1 MRRMGEPPGAA
12 SASWTTAVRPGDSVG
27 ATQARARRCRSV
39 SPQNVLLVLAS
50 HMARDEHAVMPRALQ
65 PGMVSLGGLCLGAAA
80 AAALAWS
87 VPAAFPGAAAV
98 VAFVLCGAWSLAGAA
113 LIGRPAVV
121 LMLPALATLPGGGW
135 IALVGWSAAAF
146 TAMWLLLLRSA
157 RVDPDQ
163 VRHLRAELRDAEHER
178 TLLHRHIQRYPAL
191 LDACLELSAVRGL
204 GQFAQVLCE
213 RTHDLLPGITSVRVF
228 LGTSQ
233 KLDCL
238 ASADAEGSPVPGE
251 AGDDQRYVAT
261 EARPLIRRN
270 GRMVHLLI
278 PLRGDRRQGETSES
292 LRGVL
297 EVTLQ
302 TDDVGDRLAFELLGA
317 LGRLGGLGLAA
328 VDLVNQARSLA
339 LRDDLTG
346 LFGQHEFLRRLD
358 EQAAAC
364 RRHGT
369 ELGLIMCDMDH
380 LKHFND
386 RHGHPA
392 GDTALR
398 QVAATLTRVLPEDA
412 IICRYGGEEFA
423 AIIVG
428 RPLAR
433 LELIASAVR
442 GSIADEPVAVPD
454 GTARVT
460 ASLGVAVMRADETP
474 RTTLDRADAAC
485 YAAKAAGR
493 NRVEVAR

>member
-1 MRRMGEPPGAA
+1 MAQSRHRPCPP
-12 SASWTTAVRPGDSVG
+12 
-27 ATQARARRCRSV
+27 
-39 SPQNVLLVLAS
+39 PQNLVLVLAS
-50 HMARDEHAVMPRALQ
+50 CIARGEHALMPRGHQ
-65 PGMVSLGGLCLGAAA
+65 PGITSVSGLCVGAGS
-80 AAALAWS
+80 AAALALLS
-87 VPAAFPGAAAV
+87 PAGSPV
-98 VAFVLCGAWSLAGAA
+98 VGLLVATGLCGAWALAGAA
-113 LIGRPAVV
+113 LVGRPAV
-121 LMLPALATLPGGGW
+121 LLLLPAFAALPGGGW
-135 IALVGWSAAAF
+135 IALVGWSAAALV
-146 TAMWLLLLRSA
+146 TMWLLIQRHA

-204 GQFAQVLCE
+204 GQFARVLCE
-213 RTHDLLPGITSVRVF
+213 RTQDLLPGITSVRVF

-238 ASADAEGSPVPGE
+238 ASVDAEGNPVPGE
-251 AGDDQRYVAT
+251 AGEDQRYVAA

-270 GRMVHLLI
+270 GRVVHLLI
-278 PLRGDRRQGETSES
+278 PLRGDRRQGEASES

-380 LKHFND
+380 LKRFND

-412 IICRYGGEEFA
+412 IVCRYGGEEFA
-423 AIIVG
+423 AIVVG

-433 LELIASAVR
+433 LQLIASAIR
-442 GSIADEPVAVPD
+442 GSIADEPVPVEN
-454 GTARVT
+454 GTAHVT
-460 ASLGVAVMRADETP
+460 ASLGVAVMRDDETP
-474 RTTLDRADAAC
+474 RATLERADAAC

-493 NRVEVAR
+493 NRVEVAS

>member
-1 MRRMGEPPGAA
+1 
-12 SASWTTAVRPGDSVG
+12 
-27 ATQARARRCRSV
+27 
-39 SPQNVLLVLAS
+39 
-50 HMARDEHAVMPRALQ
+50 MPRALQ
-65 PGMVSLGGLCLGAAA
+65 PGIPALGGLCLGAGSATALALLAPPLPWLVSTLLAFGLCGTWAA
-80 AAALAWS
+80 AG
-87 VPAAFPGAAAV
+87 AFLV
-98 VAFVLCGAWSLAGAA
+98 
-113 LIGRPAVV
+113 GRPAI
-121 LMLPALATLPGGGW
+121 LLLLPALAVLPGGGW
-135 IALVGWSAAAF
+135 IALGGWTAVAFVGMWSLIQRQ
-146 TAMWLLLLRSA
+146 T

-191 LDACLELSAVRGL
+191 LEACLELSAVRGL

-213 RTHDLLPGITSVRVF
+213 RTCDLLPGITTVRVF
-228 LGTSQ
+228 LGANH

-238 ASADAEGSPVPGE
+238 ASADSAGNPNPGE
-251 AGDDQRYVAT
+251 AGEDQHYVAT

-270 GRMVHLLI
+270 GREVHLLI
-278 PLRGDRRQGETSES
+278 PLRGDRRQGETNDA

-297 EVTLQ
+297 EVTLR

-380 LKHFND
+380 LKRFND
-386 RHGHPA
+386 RYGHPA

-412 IICRYGGEEFA
+412 IVCRYGGEEFA
-423 AIIVG
+423 AIVIG

-442 GSIADEPVAVPD
+442 GSIADEAIPVGE

-460 ASLGVAVMRADETP
+460 ASLGVAVMQGDETP
-474 RTTLDRADAAC
+474 RATLDRADAAC

-493 NRVEVAR
+493 NRVQVAS